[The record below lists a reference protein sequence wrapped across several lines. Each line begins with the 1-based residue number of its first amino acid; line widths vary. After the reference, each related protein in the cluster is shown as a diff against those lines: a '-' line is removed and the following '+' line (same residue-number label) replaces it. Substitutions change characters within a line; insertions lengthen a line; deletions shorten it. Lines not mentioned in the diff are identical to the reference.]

1 MPAALRPLGADRADS
16 VRAAARVPR
25 AAAQRVP
32 PRVRCALATLQ
43 TPGMEHEACA
53 DALPARDGAIWCRAA
68 AKFAQKLRTHTHPR
82 AHAHD
87 LSDTDRG
94 KLSTAPACTTEPR
107 ACRATL
113 NAAPSALLHGRL
125 SVAGHL
131 HVCARAH
138 ARARTLVSRTF
149 GVYGMKRGVG
159 PPCWE
164 LGGGG
169 SARGSRFRV
178 APRAAPRATPSA
190 LPRACYI
197 YMYRKRERD
206 HPHAGVRRAGLAGV
220 RQAGLRG
227 CKRVATQ

>member
-1 MPAALRPLGADRADS
+1 MLPCKRQAWSTRRAPTPYLPAMEPSGAAPPPSSRRNCARIHTHAHTPTISATRAGAS
-16 VRAAARVPR
+16 SRRRQPVQLSLARVHAVRA
-25 AAAQRVP
+25 
-32 PRVRCALATLQ
+32 C
-43 TPGMEHEACA
+43 
-53 DALPARDGAIWCRAA
+53 
-68 AKFAQKLRTHTHPR
+68 
-82 AHAHD
+82 
-87 LSDTDRG
+87 
-94 KLSTAPACTTEPR
+94 